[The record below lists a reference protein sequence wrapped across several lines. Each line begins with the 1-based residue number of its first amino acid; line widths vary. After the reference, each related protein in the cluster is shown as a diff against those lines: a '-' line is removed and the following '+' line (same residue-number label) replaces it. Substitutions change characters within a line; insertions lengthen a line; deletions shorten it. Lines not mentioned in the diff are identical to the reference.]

1 MNTNEIEN
9 QLKKAIERLEASADQ
24 LIKTSGYTTE
34 SRKLK
39 MLVELIREQI
49 KNENSNHTAGE
60 IR

>member
-9 QLKKAIERLEASADQ
+9 QLKVAIERLEASADQ
-24 LIKTSGYTTE
+24 LIKTSGYTNE

-39 MLVELIREQI
+39 MLIELIREQI
-49 KNENSNHTAGE
+49 KNENSNYTAGE

>member
-9 QLKKAIERLEASADQ
+9 QLKKSIERLEAAADQ
-24 LIKTSGYTTE
+24 LIKTSGYTNE

-39 MLVELIREQI
+39 MLIELIREQI
-49 KNENSNHTAGE
+49 KNENSHHTAGE

>member
-24 LIKTSGYTTE
+24 LIKTSGYTND
-34 SRKLK
+34 SRRLK
-39 MLVELIREQI
+39 MLIELIREQI
-49 KNENSNHTAGE
+49 KNENSHYSAGE